1 MITGKTRSGFEFELD
16 DEVLD
21 DYELLEILHKLDSG
35 EYGLVTEMVG
45 KLLGEE
51 QKDLLKE
58 HVRGEDGKV
67 SAKRMMDEVAE
78 IFQANDSLKN

>member
-1 MITGKTRSGFEFELD
+1 MITGKTKSGFEFELD

-21 DYELLEILHKLDSG
+21 DYELLEVLHKLDSG

-78 IFQANDSLKN
+78 IFKANNGLKN

>member
-78 IFQANDSLKN
+78 IFRANDSLKN

>member
-1 MITGKTRSGFEFELD
+1 MITGKTKSGFEFELD

-21 DYELLEILHKLDSG
+21 DYELLEVLHKLDSG

-67 SAKRMMDEVAE
+67 STQRMMVEVAE
-78 IFQANDSLKN
+78 IFQANNGLKN